1 MRVEE
6 IPFRLLGGFAPF
18 VFQNPCQC
26 LVMDKE
32 TVERGWC
39 IAFESR
45 HDVELERFAFRDG
58 REDVSPGYLYPVVG
72 KQVHHIDGMGRR

>member
-1 MRVEE
+1 
-6 IPFRLLGGFAPF
+6 
-18 VFQNPCQC
+18 
-26 LVMDKE
+26 MDKE

-72 KQVHHIDGMGRR
+72 SRYIILMVWEEDDWAALP

>member
-1 MRVEE
+1 
-6 IPFRLLGGFAPF
+6 
-18 VFQNPCQC
+18 
-26 LVMDKE
+26 MDKE